1 QGGISTDQTRF
12 RETMALNGVYQY
24 ANAYRYA
31 SRAYDSL
38 PAKPVF
44 LLEST
49 YEHEHPRS
57 DTQPFRK
64 AWWWT
69 MLSGGSG
76 VLWSNAFLWLNESAR
91 GTYRLD
97 YGDVDHAVSSW
108 AAELESPGTFEALHL
123 HTLFEGLPW
132 DRLVPAGQESDRW
145 RRRGTTP
152 PEQTTGCSW
161 SRRLERVDDQ
171 STIRRRLDAA
181 GRDFIPSGA

>member
-31 SRAYDSL
+31 SRAYDSQ

-76 VLWSNAFLWLNESAR
+76 VLWSNAFLWLTESAR
-91 GTYRLD
+91 GPTAWTTATSTTRSRP
-97 YGDVDHAVSSW
+97 GRPSWNRRAPSRPCISTRSS
-108 AAELESPGTFEALHL
+108 
-123 HTLFEGLPW
+123 
-132 DRLVPAGQESDRW
+132 
-145 RRRGTTP
+145 
-152 PEQTTGCSW
+152 
-161 SRRLERVDDQ
+161 
-171 STIRRRLDAA
+171 
-181 GRDFIPSGA
+181 